1 MRTLVYAH
9 SLTRILAKYSS
20 FDSYA
25 QHRRSTHALC
35 TNCNTSAGLEGPV
48 GSSYEDYSVTKHMK
62 SGKHSG
68 KASHDQVLLQA
79 TVWEAGQCLSLFQ
92 RCVKPYVYAV
102 FFSYL
107 VNRYP
112 HGSFITLRIN

>member
-68 KASHDQVLLQA
+68 KASQ
-79 TVWEAGQCLSLFQ
+79 
-92 RCVKPYVYAV
+92 
-102 FFSYL
+102 
-107 VNRYP
+107 
-112 HGSFITLRIN
+112 

>member
-1 MRTLVYAH
+1 MRTVLRAALQSIVH
-9 SLTRILAKYSS
+9 LTRTRNT
-20 FDSYA
+20 DV
-25 QHRRSTHALC
+25 RRMRFAP
-35 TNCNTSAGLEGPV
+35 NCNTSAGLEGPV
-48 GSSYEDYSVTKHMK
+48 GSSYEDYSVTKHME

-68 KASHDQVLLQA
+68 KASRDQVFLQA
-79 TVWEAGQCLSLFQ
+79 TVWEAEQCLSLFQ

-112 HGSFITLRIN
+112 HGSFFTLRIN